1 MGRFRLAATRRQ
13 RGPSPSETGLRGRDH
28 PAVDRDAAIAAPAVV
43 PIARPGHGHPADRA
57 IVIAIMAVSMPIG
70 LLVVPLYAGY
80 LQVIDATAR
89 GLPARA
95 TCIFNPYRQGG
106 ALRLI
111 GYGLALAL
119 ITSRWWGS
127 SSWRRTR

>member
-1 MGRFRLAATRRQ
+1 ML
-13 RGPSPSETGLRGRDH
+13 PSLLLLSFQFHLLGTGT
-28 PAVDRDAAIAAPAVV
+28 PPN
-43 PIARPGHGHPADRA
+43 PA
-57 IVIAIMAVSMPIG
+57 IVNSIMAVSMLIG
-70 LLVVPLYAGY
+70 LLVVTLYAGY

-95 TCIFNPYRQGG
+95 TCNFNPYRQGG